1 MQADTIVPLQV
12 QGTQALDRYAYVN
25 NNPLRYVDPGG
36 DFAIAMP
43 ILIGVGVGVAVGYAG
58 QVINNLSNDMSFKEA
73 LTTDISAGWIIG
85 GAVAG
90 GVLGGA
96 GFAALSHFGIIPAAS
111 VTTATGSSLCTD
123 GDCTNEVQIA
133 KQVVEEGF
141 EKTSQSF
148 QTGTNTVYR
157 LVENGITK
165 YVGITNNFGRR
176 FLEHLSTHNW
186 RVEPIDG
193 LEQLSRFDARAVEQ
207 VLIEHFGL
215 PNLYNQINCIS
226 NSNSIYSTAVQ
237 RGRDILNALHMQK

>member
-1 MQADTIVPLQV
+1 M
-12 QGTQALDRYAYVN
+12 
-25 NNPLRYVDPGG
+25 
-36 DFAIAMP
+36 
-43 ILIGVGVGVAVGYAG
+43 
-58 QVINNLSNDMSFKEA
+58 
-73 LTTDISAGWIIG
+73 TTDISAGWIVG

-90 GVLGGA
+90 GVLGGT
-96 GFAALSHFGIIPAAS
+96 GFAALSHFGIIPADS

-141 EKTSQSF
+141 EKTSQSI

-176 FLEHLSTHNW
+176 YLEHLSTHNW

-215 PNLYNQINCIS
+215 PNLYNKINSIA

-237 RGRDILNALHMQK
+237 RGRDILNTLHLLK